1 MFSCRYSCLLSVLVA
16 FSFSYFSLIFKFQV
30 WWWNTNC
37 VVLMV
42 PYVALKMFV
51 PKQQAA
57 FIDVRALYIVRI
69 SYLACKLGNNRF
81 ELTWEIND
89 TSNWNVLDLL
99 KIEVQRL
106 DPLQCLN

>member
-1 MFSCRYSCLLSVLVA
+1 
-16 FSFSYFSLIFKFQV
+16 
-30 WWWNTNC
+30 
-37 VVLMV
+37 MV
-42 PYVALKMFV
+42 EHKLCGFDGSISLKMFV

-99 KIEVQRL
+99 KIEIQLLDSLPQKHISPAKSNLLQELKRL
-106 DPLQCLN
+106 LFELQS

>member
-1 MFSCRYSCLLSVLVA
+1 
-16 FSFSYFSLIFKFQV
+16 
-30 WWWNTNC
+30 
-37 VVLMV
+37 MV
-42 PYVALKMFV
+42 PYVALKMFA

-99 KIEVQRL
+99 KIEIQLLDSLPQKHISPAKSNLLQELKRL
-106 DPLQCLN
+106 LFEL